1 MNRLVIIPFAILYF
15 AAGVVKSQA
24 PVTGVGIATS
34 LQTLIESNKATI
46 DKQTKTLQ
54 FLDQLDQD
62 SQDLKAF
69 AKRG

>member
-1 MNRLVIIPFAILYF
+1 MNRLALIPFTLLFF
-15 AAGVVKSQA
+15 AAGVVKSEA
-24 PVTGVGIATS
+24 PLTARGVATS
-34 LQTLIESNKATI
+34 LQSMIDGNKTMI